1 MVDLTTALPAFTI
14 TLREGVEAA
23 LVVGIVLTYL
33 HKAGRSSLS
42 PWVHWGVVAG
52 IAGSVALGVGF
63 TWLLHGL
70 SVAPQPVMS
79 LVKPLVE
86 AIAGCVA
93 IVLLSWMLVWMTH
106 QGKLMKAEVEQA
118 VQTALAAESSVD
130 RQVGW
135 SLFSLVLVAVLRE
148 GFETVLFLSLQMQQG
163 WLPATG
169 AIAGLGIAATI
180 GLLLFRF
187 GVRLNIRRFFQVMG
201 IFLLLIVAGL
211 VVGVCRQLD
220 ATLLAVASSSPTLVP
235 FCQGGNA
242 TCILGPLVWDGSRFL
257 PDREFPGVVLKAL
270 FGYRQHLYLAQ
281 VVSYLVFLGVVG
293 SLYVQSMVGRSQPSP
308 VLNQQYQKLD
318 T

>member
-33 HKAGRSSLS
+33 HRAGRSSLS
-42 PWVHWGVVAG
+42 PWVYWGLGSG
-52 IAGSVALGVGF
+52 IVGSVALGGGL
-63 TWLLHGL
+63 TWLLYGL

-79 LVKPLVE
+79 VVKPLVE

-93 IVLLSWMLVWMTH
+93 IVLLSWMLIWMTH
-106 QGKLMKAEVEQA
+106 QGKMMKAEVEQA
-118 VQTALAAESSVD
+118 VQSALTAEPSADE
-130 RQVGW
+130 RIGW
-135 SLFSLVLVAVLRE
+135 SLFAIVLFAVLRE
-148 GFETVLFLSLQMQQG
+148 GFETVLFLALQVQQG
-163 WLPATG
+163 GLPVAG
-169 AIAGLGIAATI
+169 AIAGLVTAATI

-220 ATLLAVASSSPTLVP
+220 ATLLALASSSPTLVP

-242 TCILGPLVWDGSRFL
+242 TCILGPLVWDGSSVL

-281 VVSYLVFLGVVG
+281 VISYLVFLGVVG
-293 SLYVQSMVGRSQPSP
+293 TLYVQSMVERSKPSS
-308 VLNQQYQKLD
+308 VLKQQY
-318 T
+318 